1 MNFEG
6 FSLSSNLKNLTD
18 RFRGNKDSEEFKLK
32 NIEGF
37 KEYTLIELAKK
48 DYRGKSDREKPRF
61 FSKEIK
67 DFKDRN
73 FNAGIK
79 KKYKNRRSLN

>member
-1 MNFEG
+1 MMNFEG

-37 KEYTLIELAKK
+37 KEYTLIELVKK
-48 DYRGKSDREKPRF
+48 ITEEKVTEKSQDFLVKK
-61 FSKEIK
+61 SKTLKIEILMQVL
-67 DFKDRN
+67 
-73 FNAGIK
+73 K
-79 KKYKNRRSLN
+79 KNIRIEGL

>member
-37 KEYTLIELAKK
+37 KEYTLIELVKK
-48 DYRGKSDREKPRF
+48 ITE
-61 FSKEIK
+61 
-67 DFKDRN
+67 
-73 FNAGIK
+73 
-79 KKYKNRRSLN
+79 